1 MVTAVSFLL
10 DPRRH
15 AMKERLD
22 GLCPFCGTD
31 VGDFPVCRG
40 CRAEK
45 FYSQVESLFRL
56 WDFVFF
62 GGLVS
67 IFLYFRDA
75 VHYYFGTFSQYIGGV
90 LEPDLGFSIGGLVFI
105 GLLGVYYI
113 FLIFLCFGFLSNLYD
128 LWRPVAFTGF
138 GWKKR

>member
-1 MVTAVSFLL
+1 MSFWL

-15 AMKERLD
+15 AMEARTD

-31 VGDFPVCRG
+31 VGEFPVCRG

-45 FYSQVESLFRL
+45 FYSQTEGRFRL

-62 GGLVS
+62 GSLIA
-67 IFLYFRDA
+67 IFFYLRESA
-75 VHYYFGTFSQYIGGV
+75 QYYFGMFSQYVAGV
-90 LEPDLGFSIGGLVFI
+90 LEPDLGFSIGGLLLVF
-105 GLLGVYYI
+105 LLGIYYI
-113 FLIFLCFGFLSNLYD
+113 FFTFFCFGFIVNLYD
-128 LWRPVAFTGF
+128 LWRPVFFTGF